1 MTAPFIIATIKLATI
16 SIGLKHTHIEPKGP
30 SLIVVGMTDGG
41 YGQETGGPGDN
52 WRTMRRLYGLS
63 AEDNDHNSV
72 AKPSDTPHVVYRLM
86 SEKNRQSLRK
96 SSSAAAD
103 TTPTTAT
110 KTRYLVS
117 QKTGKVYQIV
127 HKNGVQQIQTP
138 VVRELREPESD
149 LISDDQFFKYLGLI
163 DNKSLETQTKC
174 ALNLWPLREISK
186 VKNKLKTNPN
196 GDLILTNIASNGSSN
211 TSEETEKTEVSRRT
225 AAKQQW
231 LDEVRDNTQNH
242 LQRFQDQM
250 SDNGSLYLSK
260 DSMNLLS
267 GFELSSFMGKR

>member
-16 SIGLKHTHIEPKGP
+16 SIGLKHTSIEPKGP
-30 SLIVVGMTDGG
+30 SPIVVGMTDGG
-41 YGQETGGPGDN
+41 YGRETGGPGDN

-72 AKPSDTPHVVYRLM
+72 AKPSDTPDVVYRLM
-86 SEKNRQSLRK
+86 SEKNRQSLKK

-103 TTPTTAT
+103 TTTTTAA

-138 VVRELREPESD
+138 VVRELPEPESD

-174 ALNLWPLREISK
+174 ALNVWPLREISK

-211 TSEETEKTEVSRRT
+211 TCEETEVSRRT

-250 SDNGSLYLSK
+250 SGNGSLYLSK